1 MELAKSGKKQS
12 QGGNPS
18 TNANADKKSESGG
31 SVGLAALATQALA
44 LEKETEDA
52 ETSAFAGQFA
62 ALLLAMSK
70 SSVKEQG
77 SADTWVPTLSVLF
90 SQACWRPL
98 CLCYVVY

>member
-1 MELAKSGKKQS
+1 MMELARSGKKQP

-44 LEKETEDA
+44 LEKETDNA

-70 SSVKEQG
+70 LLLKE
-77 SADTWVPTLSVLF
+77 
-90 SQACWRPL
+90 
-98 CLCYVVY
+98 